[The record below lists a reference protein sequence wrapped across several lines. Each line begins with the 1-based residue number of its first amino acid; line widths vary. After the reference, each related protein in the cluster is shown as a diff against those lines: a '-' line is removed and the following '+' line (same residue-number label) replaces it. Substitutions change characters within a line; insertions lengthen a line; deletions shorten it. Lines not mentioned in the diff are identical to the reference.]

1 MKNQFLNIKSVA
13 FLLLMAFGF
22 AACQAQSSKDGFR
35 LIELVTLNDGYQV
48 EDHLAYGQKIE
59 HILNRYDMQNTA
71 NFKVLKKAK
80 GSAADHVV
88 KVGVFELNNP
98 ESLKKVF
105 GDQEYNE
112 KMVPERNKIHDMA
125 NMTFFL
131 TKPIFEKKYNKSKM
145 VVMDFVVM
153 QEGHD
158 TEERDQYFDKMLGK
172 YGKKYGLKRFAA
184 YEVIQFM
191 RGVGPKGTTLINFY
205 EATPEV
211 VKNLVSDK
219 GYQAEMVPV
228 RDKIF
233 DMDELTVFM
242 TQPVK

>member
-1 MKNQFLNIKSVA
+1 
-13 FLLLMAFGF
+13 
-22 AACQAQSSKDGFR
+22 
-35 LIELVTLNDGYQV
+35 
-48 EDHLAYGQKIE
+48 
-59 HILNRYDMQNTA
+59 
-71 NFKVLKKAK
+71 
-80 GSAADHVV
+80 
-88 KVGVFELNNP
+88 
-98 ESLKKVF
+98 
-105 GDQEYNE
+105 
-112 KMVPERNKIHDMA
+112 MA

-131 TKPIFEKKYNKSKM
+131 AKPIFEKKYNKSKM

-158 TEERDQYFDKMLGK
+158 AKERDQYFDQMLGK

-205 EATPEV
+205 EASPEV

-219 GYQAEMVPV
+219 GYQTEMVPV

-233 DMDELTVFM
+233 DMDELTVFYDP
-242 TQPVK
+242 TSQII